1 MTLSI
6 VIVSY
11 NVKEFLEQC
20 LYSVLKAM
28 QNIDGEIF
36 VVDNNSVDGT
46 QSMLKAKFSAP
57 NIHLILNKEN
67 LGFGKANN
75 QALRLCKGEFVLV
88 LNPDTLLQEDT
99 LEKMIAFMKT
109 DEKIGA
115 AGCKLLNAD
124 GTFQLSCR
132 RGFPSP
138 EVSFYKIV
146 GLSRLFPKS
155 KRFARYNL
163 TYLSTE
169 ETYEVDALMGAF
181 MFLRREVLETVG
193 LFDEAF
199 FMYGEDLDWCYRIK
213 QAGWKIY
220 YYSGTQIIHYKGESA
235 KKMSFNYVVQF
246 YEAMLIFVRKYYA
259 SSKWF
264 EGILIAGIYAR
275 ASLAFLRRLLAH
287 VYVPMIDA
295 LCVVVSCLVGFK
307 WKFDEYPETFLGF
320 ALPVYVVVQ
329 LLAFVSFGQYREG
342 YTYSLKKLFPALIT
356 GFAVSSTFN
365 FFFKAVAFSRA
376 GLGLSYLMLFALVF
390 GWRLLARVMVQ
401 RSFSGAFEPEKRVA
415 IVGTEQVAKQV
426 AEKLLNE
433 VGKNYNIVGFIA
445 TDEFGSE
452 TLLAGSVLGSLE
464 NIDEITR
471 INRISELIFV
481 SPVLTNTQVLSVITR
496 CNGRA
501 IDFKIVPQGMDVMI
515 GKGAIDELASSVP
528 LADVEFNLSHKSR
541 QLGKRL
547 FDLAIAPIMLLFSPV
562 IFLVGH
568 KHIFKSL
575 WQVITNQKT
584 WIGAAESF
592 NGYSKGGVFVGKLG
606 VWSLWSLQKNKHL
619 DKESLDVFYAKN
631 STLGLDVEL
640 LVKALLR

>member
-46 QSMLKAKFSAP
+46 QSMLKAKFNAP

-67 LGFGKANN
+67 VGFGKANN

-220 YYSGTQIIHYKGESA
+220 YYPGTQIIHYKGESA

-264 EGILIAGIYAR
+264 EAILVTGIYAR

-307 WKFDEYPETFLGF
+307 WKFDEYPETFLEF

-356 GFAVSSTFN
+356 GFAISSTFN

-376 GLGLSYLMLFALVF
+376 GLGFSYLMLFALVF
-390 GWRLLARVMVQ
+390 GWRLLARVMIQ

-415 IVGTEQVAKQV
+415 IVGTEEVAKQV

-433 VGKNYNIVGFIA
+433 VGKNYSVVGFIA
-445 TDEFGSE
+445 TDESRSE
-452 TLLAGSVLGSLE
+452 NLPAGSVLGSLE

-481 SPVLTNTQVLSVITR
+481 SPALTNTQVLSAITR

-501 IDFKIVPQGMDVMI
+501 MDFKIVPQGMDVMI

-547 FDLAIAPIMLLFSPV
+547 FDLALVPIMLLLSPV

-606 VWSLWSLQKNKHL
+606 VWSLWSLQKNKLL

>member
-28 QNIDGEIF
+28 QHIDGEIF

-46 QSMLKAKFSAP
+46 QSMLKAKFNAP

-67 LGFGKANN
+67 VGFGKANN
-75 QALRLCKGEFVLV
+75 QALRLCKSEFILV

-109 DEKIGA
+109 DTKIGA

-132 RGFPSP
+132 RSFPSP
-138 EVSFYKIV
+138 EVSLYKII

-181 MFLRREVLETVG
+181 MFLRREVIETVG

-220 YYSGTQIIHYKGESA
+220 YYPGTQIIHYKGESA

-264 EGILIAGIYAR
+264 EAILILGIYAR
-275 ASLAFLRRLLAH
+275 ASLAFLRRLFAKI
-287 VYVPMIDA
+287 YVPIIDA

-307 WKFDEYPETFLGF
+307 WKFDDYPETFMEF
-320 ALPVYVVVQ
+320 ALPVYVMVQ
-329 LLAFVSFGQYREG
+329 LLVFASFGQYREG
-342 YTYSLKKLFPALIT
+342 YAYSLKKIFPALMV

-390 GWRLLARVMVQ
+390 GWRLLVRLIIQ

-415 IVGTEQVAKQV
+415 IVGTEELSKQV
-426 AEKLLNE
+426 AERLMKE
-433 VGKNYNIVGFIA
+433 VGKNYNVVGFIE
-445 TDEFGSE
+445 TEPSE
-452 TLLAGSVLGSLE
+452 AQTMLVLGSLK
-464 NIDEITR
+464 NIGEITR
-471 INRISELIFV
+471 INRINELIFV
-481 SPVLTNTQVLSVITR
+481 SPALTNTQVLSAITR

-501 IDFKIVPQGMDVMI
+501 MDFKIVPQGMDVMI

-541 QLGKRL
+541 QIGKRF
-547 FDLAIAPIMLLFSPV
+547 FDLAVSTILLLFSPV

-584 WIGAAESF
+584 WIGAAESN
-592 NGYSKGGVFVGKLG
+592 NGYSRSGVFVGKIG
-606 VWSLWSLQKNKHL
+606 VWSLWSLQKNKQL
-619 DKESLDVFYAKN
+619 EKESIDVFYAKN

-640 LVKALLR
+640 LIKALLR